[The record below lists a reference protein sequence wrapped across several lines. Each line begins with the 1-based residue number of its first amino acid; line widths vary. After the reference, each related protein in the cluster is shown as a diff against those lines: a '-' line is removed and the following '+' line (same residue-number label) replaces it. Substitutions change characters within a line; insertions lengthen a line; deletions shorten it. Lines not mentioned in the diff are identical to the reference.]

1 MTVSVSSQ
9 AYIFLC
15 SVIGGVVI
23 ALLYDIFRILR
34 KAVKTGSLITYIED
48 LLFWILVAVIMFA
61 MVYYSNEGELRS
73 YIFLGTLLGVILY
86 ALLLSKAIMNSSLF
100 IIRIVK
106 GVFRFLW
113 MVLSFPFK
121 VVIRFLAIPGRAAAK
136 YAGNSMKNVKRAGRN
151 RLSKAAIWR
160 KAFKNIR
167 KKI

>member
-1 MTVSVSSQ
+1 MTVSVGSQ
-9 AYIFLC
+9 AYVFLC

-34 KAVKTGSLITYIED
+34 KTIKTGSLITYIQD

-61 MVYYSNEGELRS
+61 TVYYSNEGELRS
-73 YIFLGTLLGVILY
+73 YIFLGTLLGVVLY
-86 ALLLSKAIMNSSLF
+86 ALLLSKTVMNSSLF

-106 GVFRFLW
+106 GVLKFLW
-113 MVLSFPFK
+113 TVLSFPFR
-121 VVIRFLAIPGRAAAK
+121 VILRLLAIPGRAAVK

-151 RLSKAAIWR
+151 KLSKAAIWR